1 MVLEHENLNWN
12 QSMAVR
18 MLGRKN
24 WLKRFKMEKRMNYPF
39 KVSWD
44 SEAYRKNQKLNEK
57 EKKEEKKTTTGNFS
71 VLCHSEILP

>member
-1 MVLEHENLNWN
+1 
-12 QSMAVR
+12 
-18 MLGRKN
+18 
-24 WLKRFKMEKRMNYPF
+24 MEKRMNYPF